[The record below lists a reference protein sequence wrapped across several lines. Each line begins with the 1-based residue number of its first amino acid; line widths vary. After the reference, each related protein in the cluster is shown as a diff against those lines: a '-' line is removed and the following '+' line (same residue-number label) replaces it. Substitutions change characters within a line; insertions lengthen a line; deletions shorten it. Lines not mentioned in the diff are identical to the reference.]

1 MITIRKASERGQ
13 TQLGWLNSY
22 HSFSF
27 GNYYDP
33 KNVHFRHL
41 RVINDDYIAPK
52 GGFGTHPH
60 NDMEIITIVSSG
72 KLEHKD
78 SLGNGSVIRPGE
90 IQKMSAGTGILHSE
104 FNPSDTEDTHL
115 YQIWLFPERKG
126 ITPSYDQ
133 IQYDKS
139 KAKNDFLL
147 LASPD
152 KKPDVIHI
160 NQDAHLYLSELDK
173 DSELAYTV
181 ADSRNVWVQVVKGDL
196 ELNNQPLTTGDGVAV
211 TGESSLQFKGLTDSE
226 ILLFDLN

>member
-1 MITIRKASERGQ
+1 MITIRKASERGN
-13 TQLGWLNSY
+13 TKLGWLNSY

-33 KNVHFRHL
+33 KNIHFRHL

-60 NDMEIITIVSSG
+60 NDMEIITFVSKG

-78 SLGNGSVIRPGE
+78 SLGNGSIIREGE
-90 IQKMSAGTGILHSE
+90 IQKMSAGSGILHSE
-104 FNPSDTEDTHL
+104 FNPSDTEDVHL
-115 YQIWLFPERKG
+115 YQIWLIPEQKG

-133 IQYDKS
+133 IKYDRE

-147 LASPD
+147 LASPE
-152 KKPDVIHI
+152 KQPDVIHI
-160 NQDAHLYLSELDK
+160 HQDANLYLSTLDK
-173 DSELAYTV
+173 DTEIKYPISA
-181 ADSRNVWVQVVKGDL
+181 SRNVWVQVVKGDL
-196 ELNNQPLTTGDGVAV
+196 ELNNQPLATGDGVAV
-211 TGESSLQFKGLTDSE
+211 TDETELNFKGLSTSE